1 MQNHWLILV
10 FVGRTY
16 LNVHFL
22 RLIFRC
28 CFVFFF
34 FIANQERYLCKQCQ
48 AVPLLQFLICAS
60 MVSYVAFCSV
70 IFFFFF
76 FFFFF
81 VSHLSF
87 FWCLEKAKLDDYAVP
102 WCLHIF
108 LTCLINRLLES
119 YEILYPGGICPC
131 PWAKHMY
138 RIVHSLQCNFLL
150 L

>member
-1 MQNHWLILV
+1 MQNHRLILV

-28 CFVFFF
+28 CFLFFF
-34 FIANQERYLCKQCQ
+34 FYRKPRRILVQTVSGGSFIAVLILC
-48 AVPLLQFLICAS
+48 VHGFICGIL
-60 MVSYVAFCSV
+60 FCH
-70 IFFFFF
+70 

-102 WCLHIF
+102 WYLHIF